1 MDQKPD
7 TSQLAG
13 ARFVLKP
20 YTGVG
25 SGVYKHGTIV
35 EVVDGQPRV
44 VGNFVDESGEY
55 SPGTVE
61 IVKVQ

>member
-1 MDQKPD
+1 MDQKD
-7 TSQLAG
+7 SEI
-13 ARFVLKP
+13 RFELKE

-35 EVVDGQPRV
+35 EVVDGQPKV
-44 VGNFVDESGEY
+44 VGHFIDESGEY

-61 IVKVQ
+61 IVKVK